1 MTNKYKKNK
10 ALILRFTFYF
20 VLIVNI
26 KIVNIKVVV
35 TLTYSCRVTTYSDYF
50 DKVEK
55 IILSPLYPV
64 RCSPLLSFR

>member
-10 ALILRFTFYF
+10 ALVLRFNFDF
-20 VLIVNI
+20 VLIAY
-26 KIVNIKVVV
+26 IKVVS
-35 TLTYSCRVTTYSDYF
+35 TLSYGCRVTTYSDYF

-64 RCSPLLSFR
+64 RCSPSLSFR

>member
-20 VLIVNI
+20 VLID
-26 KIVNIKVVV
+26 NIKVVV
-35 TLTYSCRVTTYSDYF
+35 TLGYSCRVTTYSDYF

-64 RCSPLLSFR
+64 RCSPSLSFR